1 MNVEVQYTTDCPNAR
16 PVLQRLKEL
25 AHDRADITLTIVR
38 VAAVHTPEG
47 FAGSPTVLIDGEN
60 PFGGVPLDAPACAL
74 HPVTV
79 DQVEAAVGR

>member
-1 MNVEVQYTTDCPNAR
+1 MNVEIQYTTDCPNAR

-25 AHDRADITLTIVR
+25 AHDRADTLTIVR
-38 VAAVHTPEG
+38 VAAVRTPEG

-60 PFGGVPLDAPACAL
+60 PFGGVAVDAPACAL

-79 DQVEAAVGR
+79 DQVEAAVRR